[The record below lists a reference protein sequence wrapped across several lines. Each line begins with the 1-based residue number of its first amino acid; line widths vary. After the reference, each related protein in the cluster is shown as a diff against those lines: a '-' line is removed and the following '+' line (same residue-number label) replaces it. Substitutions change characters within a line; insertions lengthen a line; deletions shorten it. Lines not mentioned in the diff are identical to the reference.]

1 MPWENRGERFM
12 LKTKQEQQ
20 KFCREFNI
28 SADIFLYLPEASCT
42 KKRVSE
48 VTKSLIKLRVK
59 IPADIIRRQK
69 KPTENL
75 HIHTLRPFHIPLCQ
89 RLLKIFQKIMPVTD
103 KCLIPLKIRQAD
115 PFLYLYFGSVLFFAL
130 FRLEKIGKRAV
141 LIKTPQRKQPA
152 EAGAEAVDG
161 TAAVFV

>member
-1 MPWENRGERFM
+1 M

-28 SADIFLYLPEASCT
+28 SADIFLSLPEASCT

-89 RLLKIFQKIMPVTD
+89 RLLKIFQKIT
-103 KCLIPLKIRQAD
+103 
-115 PFLYLYFGSVLFFAL
+115 PFLRWRLLMLNQPILMYIYTISVCIISYLLIQNRAFFRSKKEQVLLACSINLKSLVQVHYCIVSHIMKSCF
-130 FRLEKIGKRAV
+130 
-141 LIKTPQRKQPA
+141 
-152 EAGAEAVDG
+152 
-161 TAAVFV
+161 